1 MLIQSKPKAGR
12 EEARERKIEAKGV
25 NPAKDF
31 LLACFSAEKK
41 QIKQK
46 SLPKKQQAGF
56 SEAEPACFLSGKK
69 PGQSAFLGQALTHSI
84 QRMHSVPFFRLLA
97 GSVISTS
104 MGQTRLHFPQ
114 EMHFAWSHFI
124 LRREK

>member
-25 NPAKDF
+25 TPAKDF

-56 SEAEPACFLSGKK
+56 AEADPACFYRGRNRVK
-69 PGQSAFLGQALTHSI
+69 A
-84 QRMHSVPFFRLLA
+84 PFWDR
-97 GSVISTS
+97 
-104 MGQTRLHFPQ
+104 P
-114 EMHFAWSHFI
+114 
-124 LRREK
+124 